1 MGFKLGYSTYALKM
15 IDPFDAIRMI
25 KDTGYEFLELC
36 LSEDCITSPAS
47 FPIDK
52 QIDLQRFCEDSGFQ
66 FPIFFGDIDV
76 CANAS
81 DRVSMLELTKKKFE
95 MAHQIQSD
103 YSKVMITTTPGRSA
117 PPWESG
123 KERIRDAF
131 HSMADLASKNDVILA
146 VEAHAGTDF
155 ETPEKVVWLIEQI
168 SNPNLKIDLD
178 ISHFVVEGS
187 RIGHSVKLC
196 APHTV
201 MVHIKDGEKK
211 YDEVRFDLPGSG
223 NIDVIEFL
231 EALRLNGLE
240 EMPVYAEVSVQQS
253 SRKDYDPLKTAEFCF
268 TVLDDA
274 RKKLESFN

>member
-1 MGFKLGYSTYALKM
+1 VGFKLGYSTYALKM
-15 IDPFDAIRMI
+15 IDPFEAVQMI

-47 FPIDK
+47 FSIDK
-52 QIDLQRFCEDSGFQ
+52 QIDLRRLCEDSGFPS
-66 FPIFFGDIDV
+66 PIFFGDIDV

-81 DRVSMLELTKKKFE
+81 DMVSMLELTKKKFE
-95 MAHQIQSD
+95 MAHQIHFD
-103 YSKVMITTTPGRSA
+103 YSKVMMTTTPGRSA

-131 HSMADLASKNDVILA
+131 HSIADLALENDVMLA

-155 ETPEKVVWLIEQI
+155 ETPEKVVWLIDQI
-168 SNPNLKIDLD
+168 SHPNLQIDLD
-178 ISHFVVEGS
+178 ISHFAVEGS

-211 YDEVRFDLPGSG
+211 GNDVQFALPGSG
-223 NIDVIEFL
+223 NIDVAEFL

-240 EMPVYAEVSVQQS
+240 EIPVYAEVSIQQS
-253 SRKDYDPLKTAEFCF
+253 SRKDYDPLETAEFCF
-268 TVLDDA
+268 NVLDNA